1 MGTYWPIA
9 SLSVAVLLLVGACAP
24 ERDTPARKPVSADPP
39 ANTIKFRVWRC
50 MDEGGIGGEV
60 FRMLV
65 PAEWK
70 AESKVEWRLDVPMAP
85 AAISFR
91 IWNPNGPEAFEGFPN
106 QPMFWTDSP
115 GLLSMF
121 PPGSKYFGAEVHR
134 PMTIEEALERIVV
147 PRFRKGIRGVSVA
160 ERKPLPEI
168 VKALGLEAHSPGG
181 GVRFAA
187 TAGKV
192 RLDYELNGTAYS
204 EDLIGVRESLFIPIQ
219 SLAGT
224 FTNENWTLS
233 YLLGMRA
240 AKGDL
245 DKQSKLFT
253 TMVSS
258 VQLNKEW
265 FNRYVQLVDMLIRAQ
280 VQRIRMVGQF
290 SRLLAQT
297 SAEISDERMRLYEQ
311 RQSAYDRVSE
321 SFSDYMRDLDRYAD
335 PDGNVVKLPSGFKNA
350 WVNGL
355 GEYIVSDSDTFDP
368 NIGSNQNWQPLT
380 RK

>member
-24 ERDTPARKPVSADPP
+24 ERDTPAPKPVSADAP

-50 MDEGGIGGEV
+50 TDEGGIGGEV

-91 IWNPNGPEAFEGFPN
+91 IWNPNGPEVFEGFPN

-134 PMTIEEALERIVV
+134 PMAIEEALERIVV

-168 VKALGLEAHSPGG
+168 VKALGT
-181 GVRFAA
+181 R
-187 TAGKV
+187 
-192 RLDYELNGTAYS
+192 D
-204 EDLIGVRESLFIPIQ
+204 
-219 SLAGT
+219 
-224 FTNENWTLS
+224 
-233 YLLGMRA
+233 
-240 AKGDL
+240 
-245 DKQSKLFT
+245 
-253 TMVSS
+253 
-258 VQLNKEW
+258 
-265 FNRYVQLVDMLIRAQ
+265 AQ
-280 VQRIRMVGQF
+280 KR
-290 SRLLAQT
+290 
-297 SAEISDERMRLYEQ
+297 
-311 RQSAYDRVSE
+311 
-321 SFSDYMRDLDRYAD
+321 
-335 PDGNVVKLPSGFKNA
+335 
-350 WVNGL
+350 
-355 GEYIVSDSDTFDP
+355 
-368 NIGSNQNWQPLT
+368 
-380 RK
+380 